1 MKFNFKKRFGQNFLT
16 DNNVIDIIVGLIPA
30 KENDLI
36 IEVGPG
42 AGALTKKLKK
52 YNANLIAYEID
63 QDTKDY
69 LLPLEDDKTK
79 IIYDDFLNRDIKN
92 DIKDIKYDTLYIIGN
107 LPYYITTPI
116 ITNIINSCLDV
127 KKIVIM
133 IQKEVADRF
142 SARPNSK
149 EYGSITVFLNY
160 FFNIRKELIV
170 SKKKFNPMPN
180 VDSAVISLNRRDNLE
195 PTDFEKF
202 NKLVR
207 DSFQFKRKNLRN
219 NLRSYDLDKLENI
232 LQSIGFTL
240 NDRAET
246 LTYEDFVFITN
257 EYFDINN

>member
-1 MKFNFKKRFGQNFLT
+1 MKFNFKKKFGQNFLT

-30 KENDLI
+30 TENDLI
-36 IEVGPG
+36 IEIGPG

-63 QDTKDY
+63 HDTEEY

-79 IIYDDFLNRDIKN
+79 IIYDDFLKRDVKE
-92 DIKDIKYDTLYIIGN
+92 DIKDINYDTLYIIGN

-116 ITNIINSCLDV
+116 ITNIINSGLDV

-180 VDSAVISLNRRDNLE
+180 VDSAVISLNRRDDLE

-202 NKLVR
+202 NKLVK

-219 NLRSYDLDKLENI
+219 NLRNYDLNKLEEI

-246 LTYEDFVFITN
+246 LTFEDFIFITN
-257 EYFDINN
+257 EYYDINN

>member
-1 MKFNFKKRFGQNFLT
+1 MKFNFKKKFGQNFLT
-16 DNNVIDIIVGLIPA
+16 DKNVIDIIVGLIPA
-30 KENDLI
+30 TENDLI

-63 QDTKDY
+63 HDTEEY

-79 IIYDDFLNRDIKN
+79 IIYDDFLKRDVKE
-92 DIKDIKYDTLYIIGN
+92 DIKDINYDTLYIIGN

-116 ITNIINSCLDV
+116 ITNIINSGLNV

-160 FFNIRKELIV
+160 FFNIKKELIV

-180 VDSAVISLNRRDNLE
+180 VDSAVISLNRREDLE
-195 PTDFEKF
+195 PTDFDKF

-219 NLRSYDLDKLENI
+219 NLRGYDLDKMEEILE
-232 LQSIGFTL
+232 SIGFTL

-246 LTYEDFVFITN
+246 LTSSDFVFIK
-257 EYFDINN
+257 I

>member
-1 MKFNFKKRFGQNFLT
+1 MKFNFKKKFGQNFLT
-16 DNNVIDIIVGLIPA
+16 DNTVIDIIVGLIPA
-30 KENDLI
+30 TENDLI

-42 AGALTKKLKK
+42 AGALTKKLKQ

-63 QDTKDY
+63 HDTEDY

-79 IIYDDFLNRDIKN
+79 IIYDDFLKRDIKN
-92 DIKDIKYDTLYIIGN
+92 DIEGIKYDNLYIIGN

-116 ITNIINSCLDV
+116 ITNIINSNLDV

-195 PTDFEKF
+195 KTDFEKF
-202 NKLVR
+202 NKLVK

-219 NLRSYDLDKLENI
+219 NLRNYDINKLEEI

-246 LTYEDFVFITN
+246 LTYEDFVYITN
-257 EYFDINN
+257 EYYDINN

>member
-1 MKFNFKKRFGQNFLT
+1 MKFNFKKKFGQNFLT
-16 DNNVIDIIVGLIPA
+16 DNTVIDIIVGLIPA
-30 KENDLI
+30 TENDLI

-63 QDTKDY
+63 HDTEDY

-79 IIYDDFLNRDIKN
+79 IIYDDFLKRDIKQ

-116 ITNIINSCLDV
+116 ITNIINSNIDV

-180 VDSAVISLNRRDNLE
+180 VDSAVISLNRKDDLE
-195 PTDFEKF
+195 ETDFEKF
-202 NKLVR
+202 NKLVK

-219 NLRSYDLDKLENI
+219 NLRSYDLDKMEEILEG
-232 LQSIGFTL
+232 IGFTL

-246 LTYEDFVFITN
+246 LTSSDFVYITN
-257 EYFDINN
+257 EYYNLNK

>member
-1 MKFNFKKRFGQNFLT
+1 MKFNFKKKFGQNFLT
-16 DNNVIDIIVGLIPA
+16 DKNVIDIIVGLIPA
-30 KENDLI
+30 TENDLI

-63 QDTKDY
+63 HDTEEY

-79 IIYDDFLNRDIKN
+79 IIYDDFLKRDVKEDIKN
-92 DIKDIKYDTLYIIGN
+92 INYDTLYIIGN

-116 ITNIINSCLDV
+116 ITNIINSGLNV

-160 FFNIRKELIV
+160 FFNIKKELIV

-180 VDSAVISLNRRDNLE
+180 VDSAVISLNRREDLE
-195 PTDFEKF
+195 PTEFDKF

-219 NLRSYDLDKLENI
+219 NLRGYDLDKMEEILE
-232 LQSIGFTL
+232 SIGFTL

-246 LTYEDFVFITN
+246 LTSSDFVFITN
-257 EYFDINN
+257 EYYDIKI